1 MLYKGVRTHPAMC
14 EITESRA
21 GNTILCAAV
30 LAGKLLVVHGGRCTG
45 SAASAAVRV
54 VRLAGAGDGT

>member
-1 MLYKGVRTHPAMC
+1 MLYKGVRTHPAMR

-30 LAGKLLVVHGGRCTG
+30 LAGKLLGVAT
-45 SAASAAVRV
+45 AAVVRV
-54 VRLAGAGDGT
+54 VRLVRLYG